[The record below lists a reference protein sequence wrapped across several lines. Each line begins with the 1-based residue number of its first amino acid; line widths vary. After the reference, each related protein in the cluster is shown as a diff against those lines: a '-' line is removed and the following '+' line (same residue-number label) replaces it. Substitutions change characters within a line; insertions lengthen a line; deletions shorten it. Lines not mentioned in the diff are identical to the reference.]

1 MRFAVFAAL
10 IGTASAFMAPM
21 TPRGRGQVR
30 MAVNDM
36 M

>member
-1 MRFAVFAAL
+1 MRAFSLLAL